1 MLMDVEFIM
10 PLDVHKQI
18 VQAAFEKRGF
28 TEKESSQAADFS
40 EQASWHGIKTHNA
53 LKALH
58 LDHLF
63 GSVVGGCVPGAEVE
77 VLSTSF
83 DAVQAWNGHKKLGQ
97 ALAYDAM
104 DACMEMADRHG
115 SGIVMIDEAFHYL
128 WGGGYVIDVAK
139 KGYIAYTQ
147 CTAALAEV
155 VPFMGKFPTLGTNPH
170 SWAFPTQDLLGYPIF
185 VAWATTTVAMGRVQ
199 QIQREGGKLGLQRSE
214 EVRVVLVRMVGVK
227 PADHVDLCGAVV
239 DRHRRV
245 VERRR
250 RHRRAR
256 RR

>member
-18 VQAAFEKRGF
+18 VQAAFEKRGY

-104 DACMEMADRHG
+104 DACIEMADRHG

-170 SWAFPTQDLLGYPIF
+170 SWAFRRRICWAIPFVSIGPQALWPWVACNRFCVRVGHFLLRQPWTKRVMKTRNPADVASLLPFGAHKGY
-185 VAWATTTVAMGRVQ
+185 G
-199 QIQREGGKLGLQRSE
+199 LGLIN
-214 EVRVVLVRMVGVK
+214 G
-227 PADHVDLCGAVV
+227 
-239 DRHRRV
+239 
-245 VERRR
+245 
-250 RHRRAR
+250 
-256 RR
+256 